1 MLCVAGEAGMG
12 KTTLVDEFIHQ
23 IGGSTGVWSIAR
35 GRCSER
41 LAGAEGYLPFL
52 EALDHLIRNDPG
64 QTLAHLL
71 KTTAPG
77 WYSQVA
83 TASSRDTPAGGL
95 VPETAAAAQ
104 QRMKRELGVFF
115 EEATRLRPMV
125 LCLDD
130 LHWADLSTVDLL
142 AYLGPKLPSMRLLLI
157 GAYRPAELLLGKHPF
172 LPVRQELQ
180 AHGTCREVALDFL
193 TLEDVERYLAVEF
206 PNHLFPPELPA
217 LVHAR
222 TEGNALFMVNLVR
235 YLVDNRVIGRQGDPP
250 GDRWVLLQP
259 LAEIERDM
267 PESVR
272 SMIQRKIDRLD
283 PVDRRLL
290 AAAALQGLEFDSAV
304 LSKAL
309 AMDPVEVEDRLEEI
323 ERGHAIIRRLG
334 EAEHP
339 DRTLTLRCGFVYGVY
354 QDALHDLLTP
364 ARRALVS
371 GGVAQ
376 ALEQFY
382 GARKTEIASQ
392 LALLL
397 ETAREFSRASEYF
410 LLAAQHALKVCANQ
424 EAAAMARRGIEAI
437 RTAPASPER
446 SKHELRLQTALAMA
460 SMAISYS
467 ADEVATALGRSRE
480 LCQELGDNLKLLGVM
495 GGLHGYHSVRAH
507 HLTALEL
514 GEQMLQLAE
523 QMKEPRRLA
532 QAHYFVGSSLL
543 DTGKPLEALEHF
555 KQGIAFT
562 QPNPSGA
569 EPVHNPA
576 VTCRCY
582 AARAL
587 IFLGRSQES
596 FQMIQEALDISKKM
610 RHPINYTF
618 ALMIASFL
626 HQHHRDWRK
635 AEEHA
640 TAMTVL
646 ARENG
651 FQYLTAFG
659 FILEGWALSEQG
671 SLEEGAARL
680 RKGIQAFEAVGAE
693 VGRPHYRALLAD
705 TLARLGQVDEALA
718 TIHDALEGVER
729 TGERYYEAE
738 IHRVH
743 GQLLA
748 RSNDPAAEETL
759 RRAVQVAA
767 GQCARAFEL
776 RAAIRL
782 AAFLAGRNQKGEA
795 RDVLAPV
802 FAYFNG
808 APETPDLRDA
818 KALLDEVG

>member
-1 MLCVAGEAGMG
+1 M
-12 KTTLVDEFIHQ
+12 
-23 IGGSTGVWSIAR
+23 
-35 GRCSER
+35 
-41 LAGAEGYLPFL
+41 
-52 EALDHLIRNDPG
+52 
-64 QTLAHLL
+64 
-71 KTTAPG
+71 
-77 WYSQVA
+77 
-83 TASSRDTPAGGL
+83 
-95 VPETAAAAQ
+95 PETAAAAQ
-104 QRMKRELGVFF
+104 QRMKRELGIFF

-125 LCLDD
+125 LYLDD

-142 AYLGPKLPSMRLLLI
+142 AYLGPKLPSMRLLLV
-157 GAYRPAELLLGKHPF
+157 GAYRPAELLLRKHPF

-193 TLEDVERYLAVEF
+193 TLEDVERYLAMEF
-206 PNHLFPPELPA
+206 PNHVFPPELPA
-217 LVHAR
+217 MVHAR
-222 TEGNALFMVNLVR
+222 TEGNALFMVNLLR
-235 YLVDNRVIGRQGDPP
+235 YLTDSHVIGRQGDQPS
-250 GDRWVLLQP
+250 DRWMVLQP
-259 LAEIERDM
+259 LIEIERDM

-304 LSKAL
+304 LSQAL
-309 AMDPVEVEDRLEEI
+309 GMSAVEVEDRLEAI
-323 ERGHAIIRRLG
+323 ESGHAIIRRLG
-334 EAEHP
+334 EYEHP

-371 GGVAQ
+371 AGIAQ

-382 GARKTEIASQ
+382 GARKTEIAAQ
-392 LALLL
+392 LAFLL

-410 LLAAQHALKVCANQ
+410 LMAAQHALKVCANQ

-437 RTAPASPER
+437 RTATASPER

-460 SMAISYS
+460 AMAISYS
-467 ADEVATALGRSRE
+467 NDEVASALGRSRE
-480 LCQELGDNLKLLGVM
+480 LCQELGDNIKLLGVL
-495 GGLHGYHSVRAH
+495 GGLHGYYSVRAQH
-507 HLTALEL
+507 RTALEL
-514 GEQMLQLAE
+514 SEQMLHLAE
-523 QMKEPRRLA
+523 QVQEPRRLA
-532 QAHYFVGSSLL
+532 QAHFVAGSSLL
-543 DTGKPLEALEHF
+543 DTGNPLRALDHF
-555 KQGIAFT
+555 KQGIALA
-562 QPNPSGA
+562 QSNPAGA

-576 VTCRCY
+576 ITCRCY
-582 AARAL
+582 AARSL
-587 IFLGRSQES
+587 IFLGRSEES
-596 FQMIQEALDISKKM
+596 FQMIQEALEISKKM

-626 HQHHRDWRK
+626 NQHHRDWRK
-635 AEEHA
+635 AEEYA

-671 SLEEGAARL
+671 SIEEGATRL
-680 RKGIQAFEAVGAE
+680 RNGIKAFEDLGAE

-705 TLARLGQVDEALA
+705 TLGRLGQVDEGLA
-718 TIHDALEGVER
+718 TIYEALEGVER

-748 RSNDPAAEETL
+748 RANDPTAEASL
-759 RRAVQVAA
+759 RRAIEVASS
-767 GQCARAFEL
+767 QSARAFEL

-782 AAFLAGRNQKGEA
+782 SRYLSERNRKAEA
-795 RDVLAPV
+795 HEVLAPV
-802 FAYFNG
+802 YAYFAG
-808 APETPDLRDA
+808 APETADLHDA
-818 KALLDEVG
+818 KVLLNEVG